1 MELNISWLKLEI
13 FLDIYKNSYI
23 ILNMNSWK
31 TEVCTMYRG
40 SESWATNSLRF
51 ATQVEAEKAGAE
63 LLSRWYVPIK
73 SRAAQSEDAVNYIF
87 DDATGRPAPISV

>member
-1 MELNISWLKLEI
+1 LLIEKISLAFNK
-13 FLDIYKNSYI
+13 KSYT
-23 ILNMNSWK
+23 ILIMNSWK

-87 DDATGRPAPISV
+87 DDATGRPAPISS

>member
-1 MELNISWLKLEI
+1 MK
-13 FLDIYKNSYI
+13 
-23 ILNMNSWK
+23 SWK

-40 SESWATNSLRF
+40 QESWDSNSLRF
-51 ATQVEAEKAGAE
+51 ATKIEAEKAGHE
-63 LLSRWYVPIK
+63 LLFRWIVPID